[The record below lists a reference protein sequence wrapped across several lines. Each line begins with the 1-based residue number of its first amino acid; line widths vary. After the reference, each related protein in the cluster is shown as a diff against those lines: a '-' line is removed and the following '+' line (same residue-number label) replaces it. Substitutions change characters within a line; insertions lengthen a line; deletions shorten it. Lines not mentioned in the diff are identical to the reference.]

1 MAKSIKGY
9 IDGKAVEV
17 NAGETILS
25 VARRNN
31 IEIPTLCHLKE
42 FNEVGFCRLCVVEV
56 EGQKDLISSCDT
68 PFEDG
73 MVITTNSKNVENS
86 RKSVLS
92 LLASKHRFNCF
103 VCPKESECTFY
114 DRLSDQDVEIT
125 DFGSSK
131 GRNIGIIDGPAIVQ
145 DLSKCVVCKKCV
157 SVCANVSAT
166 KTLKFHD
173 DLGADTFVSP
183 TKGLTFAEDGC
194 INCGACLKVCPTGTL
209 QVKDDTA
216 VLKNLLKGDE
226 NTVIAQVSYETIYA
240 LTERDKVETFEERLN
255 IVLELLETL
264 GFDYHISLDLG
275 TNMVIEKQAKAL
287 KKHLESG
294 SKTPLIASDYSF
306 AKYIENFADELIPNL
321 FSGKSEHLSQ
331 AVAIRNVICEEKGL
345 DVSKVKIVSILPTIG
360 AKEEILRDDNK
371 GLIDLVITTNELALL
386 RRNVKFNN
394 QSKARIG
401 IDTSIKKLT
410 IKPLIEGYEK
420 TNPTITDAVVNEVF
434 KAKLSFQPIDD
445 KKFSKLSI
453 ANING
458 KGIIKAETGTGA
470 KQLVK
475 YLSETAGHNIVYVVA
490 NGTTGGSMNGSGQ
503 PLSKEDFFT
512 VLARRN
518 KLAAELKA
526 EVRTHTSNDELNAI
540 AGKVADDMLKTSFK
554 KNNLR
559 K

>member
-114 DRLSDQDVEIT
+114 DRLSEQEIEIT

-173 DLGADTFVSP
+173 DLGANTFVSP
-183 TKGLTFAEDGC
+183 SKGLTFAEDGC

-216 VLKNLLKGDE
+216 ELKNLLKDDE

-240 LTERDKVETFEERLN
+240 LTEKDRVETFEERLN
-255 IVLELLETL
+255 IVLELLDTL

-287 KKHLESG
+287 KKHLESS

-306 AKYIENFADELIPNL
+306 AKYVENFAEELIPGL
-321 FSGKSEHLSQ
+321 FTGKSEHLSQ
-331 AVAIRNVICEEKGL
+331 AVAIRNVICEEIGL
-345 DVSKVKIVSILPTIG
+345 DAAKVKIVSILPSIG
-360 AKEEILRDDNK
+360 AKEEILREDNK
-371 GLIDLVITTNELALL
+371 GLVDLVITTNELALL

-394 QSKARIG
+394 ASKARIG
-401 IDTSIKKLT
+401 LDTTINELT
-410 IKPLIEGYEK
+410 IKPLIGGYEK
-420 TNPTITDAVVNEVF
+420 TNPTISDAVVNEVF
-434 KAKLSFQPIDD
+434 KTKLTFQALEN
-445 KKFSKLSI
+445 KKFDKLKV
-453 ANING
+453 ANINN
-458 KGIIKAETGTGA
+458 KMVIKVETGAGA
-470 KQLVK
+470 KQLAK
-475 YLSETAGHNIVYVVA
+475 YLSETEGHKVVYVIA
-490 NGTTGGSMNGSGQ
+490 RGNTGGSMNGSGQ
-503 PLSKEDFFT
+503 PLLKEDFFT
-512 VLARRN
+512 VLTRRN
-518 KLAAELKA
+518 KLATELTSA
-526 EVRTHTSNDELNAI
+526 VRSHTSNDELNVI
-540 AGKVADDMLKTSFK
+540 AGKVADDMLRTSFK